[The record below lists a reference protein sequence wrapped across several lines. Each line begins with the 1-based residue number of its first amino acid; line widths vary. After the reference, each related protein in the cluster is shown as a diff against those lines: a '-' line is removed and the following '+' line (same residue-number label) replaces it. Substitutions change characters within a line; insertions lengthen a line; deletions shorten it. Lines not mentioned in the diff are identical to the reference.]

1 MTKKELEQ
9 FLPKFRKGA
18 LSMKEYNKLSRIEK
32 DQYVIELT
40 KIPIEE
46 LGDVDKHLLRF
57 HNLLVEKENHFYSL
71 ED

>member
-1 MTKKELEQ
+1 MTRKEIEQ
-9 FLPKFRKGA
+9 FLPKFRKSA

>member
-1 MTKKELEQ
+1 MTRKEIEQ

-40 KIPIEE
+40 KIPVEI

>member
-1 MTKKELEQ
+1 MTSKEIKE
-9 FLPKFRKGA
+9 FIPKFRTGA

-57 HNLLVEKENHFYSL
+57 HNLLVQKENHFYSL